1 MNEQERKRRIV
12 LSNERIGNFSEALDA
27 MSWYESKGFYRIY
40 HDPDDIDPSIDEEWL
55 QDDEK
60 HLDRVLAIFKEAVE
74 NDDKIKKGEEVSDDE
89 QFDTS
94 TIIHQDPDD
103 KDRYASETNM
113 KVRRRFETG
122 KVYTIRLDW
131 KGERDKDGNIVK
143 SVCEQRPSL
152 MVLGD
157 PCKIIEHLPSFFEG
171 LYRSRSLRTHF
182 EGTGVE
188 MKREYL

>member
-1 MNEQERKRRIV
+1 MDEQERKKRIV
-12 LSNERIGNFSEALDA
+12 ISNGRIMNFSEALDA

-40 HDPDDIDPSIDEEWL
+40 HDPEDIDPSIDEEWL
-55 QDDEK
+55 KDDEA

-74 NDDKIKKGEEVSDDE
+74 NDSKIKKGEEVSDDE
-89 QFDTS
+89 RFDTS
-94 TIIHQDPDD
+94 TAIHKNPEDD
-103 KDRYASETNM
+103 DRYATETNM
-113 KVRRRFETG
+113 TIRRRFETG

-131 KGERDKDGNIVK
+131 KVVRDKDGNVTK

-157 PCKIIEHLPSFFEG
+157 LSKIIEYLPSFFEG

-188 MKREYL
+188 IKREYL